1 MSVSLCTRK
10 CISIKIDQFI
20 QLFPRRG
27 KSLWKVLNLTVEFV
41 FFVYLIPYSF
51 IYLKNTIESGQV
63 SPACGIPMYYVQAA
77 PFVCFIITALPH
89 RAEMVWRVEN
99 CPEKD
104 EKPLEEGS
112 IASVIEE
119 AVVEDTY
126 REKELVEDIE
136 AIHSKAEKRKE
147 K

>member
-1 MSVSLCTRK
+1 M
-10 CISIKIDQFI
+10 FYNH
-20 QLFPRRG
+20 G
-27 KSLWKVLNLTVEFV
+27 
-41 FFVYLIPYSF
+41 
-51 IYLKNTIESGQV
+51 
-63 SPACGIPMYYVQAA
+63 
-77 PFVCFIITALPH
+77 LPH